1 MAIALDSCAPLIHI
15 KSAMRITRSLLTRL
29 RLRCLRR
36 AKLAM
41 VRAAANMPFKRGRI
55 AQLKQLCKFLER
67 AEGRMGH
74 PNPEVPANAK
84 TEIHSITFA
93 YAFAADN
100 FNHAINIISRLFG
113 SRRESKELIERIK
126 SFSRHTPALSSG
138 QIGFICRDTRWRRFG
153 DTLVC
158 PDLPSD
164 IEHIHMHYSR
174 ATPSYLV
181 ISFQCFFREGG
192 SALLKSSIGS
202 ANTIGIPSFSIRQL
216 LFGKRFQCSVQYEPY
231 PIRDSLHASFS
242 EVGSN
247 LEQWLISRMA
257 KGVRC
262 ATARSIVPAFK
273 VSISITGSPSTEDM
287 NQWSRENRE
296 WLRDYGING
305 WNHLQY
311 TDENSIV
318 NVEQCMNSGW
328 RIYFTLL
335 ERENVDAIKEGSADL
350 PFLAKSN
357 TDYSIPLSFF
367 GASFSLLDKC
377 AESFESNWGRDLR
390 LMGRR
395 KLLGRSRE
403 KLVTA
408 LHAQMEFMR
417 IFSHDIVANKSII
430 CHFCED
436 LAALKSGSNSQ
447 QSLLAALMVG
457 LQSEAASLHSNQK
470 GIVSGVT
477 DAIGLKNVYSSASLQ
492 RSANALALLSIVLA
506 SLQIIPIACALAGR
520 HPAIRGSWPSRTI
533 CPAFGSNAK

>member
-1 MAIALDSCAPLIHI
+1 
-15 KSAMRITRSLLTRL
+15 MRITRSRLTRL
-29 RLRCLRR
+29 RRRCLRR
-36 AKLAM
+36 VKFAM
-41 VRAAANMPFKRGRI
+41 VRAAAKMPFKRGRI

-84 TEIHSITFA
+84 IEIHSITFA
-93 YAFAADN
+93 YAFTTDTSI
-100 FNHAINIISRLFG
+100 HAINVISQLFG

-138 QIGFICRDTRWRRFG
+138 QIGFICRDTGWRRFG

-158 PDLPSD
+158 PELPSD
-164 IEHIHMHYSR
+164 IEHVYMHYSR

-202 ANTIGIPSFSIRQL
+202 ANTKGIPSFSIRQL

-247 LEQWLISRMA
+247 LERWLIGRMA
-257 KGVRC
+257 KGVGC

-273 VSISITGSPSTEDM
+273 VSITGSPSAEDM
-287 NQWSRENRE
+287 NQWSRENKE

-305 WNHLQY
+305 WDYLQY
-311 TDENSIV
+311 ADDNSIV
-318 NVEQCMNSGW
+318 NLEQCMDSGW
-328 RIYFTLL
+328 LIYFTLL
-335 ERENVDAIKEGSADL
+335 ERENVDLSKEGSANL
-350 PFLAKSN
+350 PFPGKSN

-367 GASFSLLDKC
+367 SASFSLLDKC
-377 AESFESNWGRDLR
+377 AELFESNWGRDLR
-390 LMGRR
+390 LIGRG
-395 KLLGRSRE
+395 KLLSRSRE
-403 KLVTA
+403 KLVSA
-408 LHAQMEFMR
+408 LHSQMEFMR

-436 LAALKSGSNSQ
+436 LAALKSGSNNQ

-506 SLQIIPIACALAGR
+506 FLQIIPIACELAGK
-520 HPAIRGSWPSRTI
+520 HPTIQGSWPSRAI